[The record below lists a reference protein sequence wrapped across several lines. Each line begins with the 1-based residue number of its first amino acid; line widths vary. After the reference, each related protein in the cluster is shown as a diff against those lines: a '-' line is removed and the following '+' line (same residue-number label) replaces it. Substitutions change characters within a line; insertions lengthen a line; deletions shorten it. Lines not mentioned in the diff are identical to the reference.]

1 MVQFSSFLVAVA
13 ALTTAVSAAPLPRPA
28 PCMDPKGCMPAP
40 QPMYEPPM
48 KSEQPKYEQ
57 PKYEPPMKAEQPKY
71 EPPMKEQPKYEP
83 PMMPEP
89 PMKEQPKYE
98 PPMTTPTMMSEPPM
112 PTKEV
117 KSTAIAP
124 PPMEMPKY
132 GSGSTPPPQ
141 TGYNDCVSK
150 CMAQY
155 GAPPTTWTPPPAAPA
170 QPGQP
175 SSGDAMTVLV
185 APVDGVLRYVPPMI
199 DVPVG
204 KTVKF
209 VWNGTKNHTV
219 SKGSA
224 LDLCNKT
231 ADSFFTSG
239 IQHGPNHEFTQ
250 LVNDTNPIYF
260 YCAVSPHCSKGMFG
274 IVNMPKNPG
283 SNMTVQ
289 AMMPIMTAQSADLA
303 AAWSTVHAKT
313 QGTPADTW
321 GNDFDLSAIPAENRE
336 AAISNV
342 VYYRGFLGENPGVQ
356 ELNAGAVLP
365 SGATEFKFPT
375 DVQALL
381 SNSAGNPAGGPGAAA
396 GSAPT
401 GATPTGPAPT
411 TSALANN
418 SNGAGT
424 LKSSGLMVALVALLA
439 SMVAL

>member
-1 MVQFSSFLVAVA
+1 MVQFTSLIVAVA

-57 PKYEPPMKAEQPKY
+57 PKYE
-71 EPPMKEQPKYEP
+71 QPKYEP
-83 PMMPEP
+83 PMMSE
-89 PMKEQPKYE
+89 PMKEVKVTSMMEE
-98 PPMTTPTMMSEPPM
+98 PPMTTSTMMHEQ
-112 PTKEV
+112 PTTTMMKEV
-117 KSTAIAP
+117 KETSAP
-124 PPMEMPKY
+124 PPPPPEMPKY

-155 GAPPTTWTPPPAAPA
+155 GAPPTTWTPPPQAPA

-231 ADSFFTSG
+231 ADAFFSSG
-239 IQHGPNHEFTQ
+239 IQHGPNFEFPQ
-250 LVNDTNPIYF
+250 VVNNTDPVYF

-283 SNMTVQ
+283 SNMTVK
-289 AMMPIMTAQSADLA
+289 AMMPIMTTQSADLA

-321 GNDFDLSAIPAENRE
+321 GDDYDLSSIPAANRE
-336 AAISNV
+336 AAMSNV

-356 ELNAGAVLP
+356 QLNAGAVLP
-365 SGATEFKFPT
+365 AGATEFKFPT

-424 LKSSGLMVALVALLA
+424 LKSSGFMVALVAVLA
-439 SMVAL
+439 TMVAL